1 MSRVDVPTLKCDRC
15 GDTTQDTGLMR
26 SFRKLT
32 RHHMSGKEEW
42 DLCPLCWHLFIKW
55 VKNDPGN

>member
-15 GDTTQDTGLMR
+15 GDTTQDKMAMM

-32 RHHMSGKEEW
+32 HFHMSGHDEW
-42 DLCPLCWHLFIKW
+42 DLCPTCWAIFRAWLKG
-55 VKNDPGN
+55 KP